1 MQQEDNTECPAKRR
15 RTESSA
21 SNERD
26 ENTPQPSTSVVDDV
40 VESNKEPAK
49 RHKKKKRPAVML
61 QTVQVSPLQ
70 KIVSALK
77 DLLDD
82 CVMVFTPEGLR
93 VTAMDPSHTAL
104 CCLQLFGSQFDTFHC
119 EQEVS
124 VGVNLE
130 WLNNIMSAVN
140 PSKSQD
146 ITWVIQNAT
155 DDVLTISTGTVDT
168 GGGDESDSDSD
179 AETSGAEWKM
189 RLCNFD
195 AEPIRPM
202 EMDPDV
208 TFTVPHKEFLEHLRV
223 LHSNA
228 ASTPV
233 TIGTDVAKKTV
244 TLTNSGMGGA
254 CKIVLRHVEGGG
266 GGITATNTSSHKR
279 HRANGGIKMVKFL
292 EDTTDAYASK
302 FLNVF
307 CKASSLCER
316 ITVKLKKGH
325 PMCLEYQL
333 ASLGFVSYVLA
344 PRVGDE

>member
-1 MQQEDNTECPAKRR
+1 MKNEGIGSPAKKRQPSD
-15 RTESSA
+15 EYADSPEHAIA
-21 SNERD
+21 SND
-26 ENTPQPSTSVVDDV
+26 GV
-40 VESNKEPAK
+40 K
-49 RHKKKKRPAVML
+49 RRKKKKRPAVML

-82 CVMVFTPEGLR
+82 CVMIFTPDGVR

-146 ITWVIQNAT
+146 ITWVIQNSG
-155 DDVLTISTGTVDT
+155 DDVLTISTGTVDV
-168 GGGDESDSDSD
+168 GGDDDDSDSDS
-179 AETSGAEWKM
+179 ETSGAEWKM

-195 AEPIRPM
+195 AEPIKPM
-202 EMDPDV
+202 DMEPDV
-208 TFTVPHKEFLEHLRV
+208 IFTVPHKEFLEHLRV

-228 ASTPV
+228 ASVPV
-233 TIGTDVAKKTV
+233 TIDTDVLKKTV
-244 TLTNSGMGGA
+244 TLTNAGMGGA
-254 CKIVLRHVEGGG
+254 CKIVLRHVAGGG
-266 GGITATNTSSHKR
+266 GGDATATSSSHKR
-279 HRANGGIKMVKFL
+279 HHANGGIKMMTAL
-292 EDTTDAYASK
+292 ENTTDAYASK

-316 ITVKLKKGH
+316 ITVKLKRGH

-344 PRVGDE
+344 PRVGSDDD